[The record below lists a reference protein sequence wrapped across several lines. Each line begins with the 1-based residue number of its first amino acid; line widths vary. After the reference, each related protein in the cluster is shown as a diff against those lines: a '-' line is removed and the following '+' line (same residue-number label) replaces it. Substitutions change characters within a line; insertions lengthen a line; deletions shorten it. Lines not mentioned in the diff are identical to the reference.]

1 MNDSTLFDPET
12 PDEVIREAMAGTA
25 NRVVAAYMRM
35 AQNASTAQEKEEA
48 KARMKEY
55 WAIKNDLDMSRQE
68 MTETIVRMWEM
79 LAEMEEV

>member
-35 AQNASTAQEKEEA
+35 AQNASTPQEKEEA
-48 KARMKEY
+48 KARMKDY

-68 MTETIVRMWEM
+68 MTATFVRMWEL
-79 LAEMEEV
+79 LAEVEEV